1 MINSFQVS
9 FTAIMKDVIIGCA
22 TFLKE
27 RIKLI
32 RKDGSVHTK
41 RTFNLRE
48 IEDKV
53 SVQKIGLRLS

>member
-1 MINSFQVS
+1 
-9 FTAIMKDVIIGCA
+9 MKDVIIGCA

-27 RIKLI
+27 RIKII
-32 RKDGSVHTK
+32 RKDSSVHTK

-53 SVQKIGLRLS
+53 SQSVKDQIRVELIPKNCLP

>member
-1 MINSFQVS
+1 MRGIIRLQVS

-27 RIKLI
+27 RIKII
-32 RKDGSVHTK
+32 RKDSSVHTK

-53 SVQKIGLRLS
+53 SLSKCQ